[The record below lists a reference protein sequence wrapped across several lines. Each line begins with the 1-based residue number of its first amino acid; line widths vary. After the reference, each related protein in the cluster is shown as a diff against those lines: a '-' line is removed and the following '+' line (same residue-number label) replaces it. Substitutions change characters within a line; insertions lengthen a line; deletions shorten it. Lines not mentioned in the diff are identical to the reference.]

1 MSGPIRGGYV
11 MPAICA
17 IVVCGPESGITEFF
31 VALHGRYPYTVLSEE
46 REGTG
51 RCQARLLF
59 KNETPPEEIERFVCG
74 IHAGI
79 QTGICNC
86 NSDTLVS

>member
-1 MSGPIRGGYV
+1 

-31 VALHGRYPYTVLSEE
+31 AALYVRYPYTVLSEE
-46 REGTG
+46 RGGLG
-51 RCQARLLF
+51 RCQAKLRF
-59 KNETPPEEIERFVCG
+59 ENDTPPEEIERFVCR
-74 IHAGI
+74 IHTGI

-86 NSDTLVS
+86 NSDNQAQS